1 MNNNKRTRRRRR
13 NFRKNS
19 QRVSLNRFISDTSIS
34 GLSQRPVYTL
44 TGKVG
49 GYLVATNGSGGL
61 TSNSISVTSMDFFRP
76 NGGSGG
82 TYGALSEQMGVF
94 TEWRPI
100 KITAHLRPLTDSPGV
115 TFFTWTPNNYYSNPQ
130 LVPSS
135 RSLCVN
141 NSYKMSQRRSL
152 LWVPSDLNDLD
163 FNDVGAT
170 GLSIINFWMYTDNS
184 TYSSPVSTSLFL
196 IEFECVVQ
204 VRGQATQ

>member
-1 MNNNKRTRRRRR
+1 MRNNKRKRGKR
-13 NFRKNS
+13 NRKPYQS
-19 QRVSLNRFISDTSIS
+19 RALLNRFIADTSIS

-49 GYLVATNGSGGL
+49 GYVVATNGSGGL
-61 TSNSISVTSMDFFRP
+61 TSNSISVTSLDFFRP
-76 NGGSGG
+76 SGGGS
-82 TYGALSEQMGVF
+82 TGALWEQMGVF

-100 KITAHLRPLTDSPGV
+100 KLTAHLRPLTDSPGV
-115 TFFTWTPNNYYSNPQ
+115 TFFTWTTNNYLSNP
-130 LVPSS
+130 VYVASS

-141 NSYKMSQRRSL
+141 NSYKANQRRSL

-163 FNDVGAT
+163 FNAVGAT
-170 GLSIINFWMYTDNS
+170 GLSIISFWMYTDNS
-184 TYSSPVSTSLFL
+184 TYSSPVSTSLFV